1 MFQINTQPRLRCW
14 ENFQNR
20 DSEPISKV
28 IIPDFIELSN
38 PNCSVQRWVHQEVI
52 MESDGPPVFHDDE
65 PMADLTEA
73 CSEKYPESEYP
84 EAAEAGSTFEPES
97 TNGQSHPHE
106 EQEGEGAEAG
116 DGKILEFVFVVIG

>member
-1 MFQINTQPRLRCW
+1 
-14 ENFQNR
+14 
-20 DSEPISKV
+20 
-28 IIPDFIELSN
+28 
-38 PNCSVQRWVHQEVI
+38 

-73 CSEKYPESEYP
+73 CSEKYPESAYP
-84 EAAEAGSTFEPES
+84 EAAEAGSTFEPEP

-116 DGKILEFVFVVIG
+116 DGKILEFVFVVIRYSQKFSDRQIVTRLTILLPNLWC